1 VWEKGR
7 RVKFGKMEE
16 GLRVAEK
23 GQGHGCE
30 KRGGSILGE
39 NMEGQGR
46 DMDGK
51 RWEIRRRVRVIGGNG
66 VGEKM
71 EDEG

>member
-1 VWEKGR
+1 MER
-7 RVKFGKMEE
+7 QGK
-16 GLRVAEK
+16 
-23 GQGHGCE
+23 
-30 KRGGSILGE
+30 
-39 NMEGQGR
+39 